1 MCASEGSFI
10 KSWYLTRILNL
21 AGAGA
26 AASSSSLGE
35 FFYEMATE
43 ERKRADLI
51 FQCLFASRGRERE
64 DREKGRARL
73 TFETRVSFKFTLP
86 TPS

>member
-1 MCASEGSFI
+1 MCTSEWGFI
-10 KSWYLTRILNL
+10 KSWYLTRVLNL

-43 ERKRADLI
+43 ERKRGDLI
-51 FQCLFASRGRERE
+51 FQCLFASRGRER
-64 DREKGRARL
+64 RERAR
-73 TFETRVSFKFTLP
+73 EGEVDI
-86 TPS
+86 

>member
-1 MCASEGSFI
+1 MCASEWSFI
-10 KSWYLTRILNL
+10 KSWYLTRVLNL

-43 ERKRADLI
+43 ERKRGDLI
-51 FQCLFASRGRERE
+51 FQCLFASRGRER
-64 DREKGRARL
+64 RERERAR
-73 TFETRVSFKFTLP
+73 EGEADI
-86 TPS
+86 